1 MTLLG
6 CVLSVVGA
14 IKVTILNWYL
24 TKKGFKEPS
33 VVVSSWG
40 CVLIIY
46 GAVFLEKGINRW
58 IVLYFSGVFLSC
70 LVAIIYHSLTK
81 LTNYQLKDILIRK
94 YGELSFFMATALLIW
109 KIFNF

>member
-1 MTLLG
+1 
-6 CVLSVVGA
+6 
-14 IKVTILNWYL
+14 
-24 TKKGFKEPS
+24 
-33 VVVSSWG
+33 
-40 CVLIIY
+40 
-46 GAVFLEKGINRW
+46 
-58 IVLYFSGVFLSC
+58 LSC